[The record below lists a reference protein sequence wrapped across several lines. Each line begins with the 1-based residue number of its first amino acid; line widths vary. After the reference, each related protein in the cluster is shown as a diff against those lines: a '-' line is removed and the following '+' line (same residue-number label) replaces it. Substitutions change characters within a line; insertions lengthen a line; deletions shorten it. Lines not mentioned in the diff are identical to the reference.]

1 VQFCFCSH
9 FPKDIF
15 PFFLACRESLF
26 VSGLICFLPSLVR
39 VPRPCTN
46 GTHQPESR
54 RVRTTPH
61 GPKLLG
67 GGLHKTRA
75 GLSLVSARRRRPL
88 RRPASTRQV
97 LPIDASRRYRYSPS
111 PLARHH
117 RQKVAPFYPFL
128 PRSVPGFSTAP
139 ARLGGDSGSGRCF
152 CFDGFLPFYLRPRSF
167 VRISDRWNWKPQFVL
182 FSN

>member
-97 LPIDASRRYRYSPS
+97 LPIDACCSLGGTGTAPLRSPGTTAKS
-111 PLARHH
+111 CS
-117 RQKVAPFYPFL
+117 FL
-128 PRSVPGFSTAP
+128 SVPS
-139 ARLGGDSGSGRCF
+139 SIGSRFLDRSRAVGRRF
-152 CFDGFLPFYLRPRSF
+152 
-167 VRISDRWNWKPQFVL
+167 W
-182 FSN
+182 